1 MRYHRRAAPAALLFA
16 GALLAGCA
24 ASADPAATSSQ
35 APSLPSS
42 LETAG
47 RTDLQTSAVPGAI
60 SARGGAFGVALPSQ
74 WRDETSEHADTVLF
88 LKASDPADKV
98 YPTFSVVR
106 TSMKK
111 VVALNTLVEQ
121 GMIAQR
127 QKGATVS
134 KLADRTVGGVP
145 SAGYRITTTA
155 DGAEVV
161 QTQYLV
167 VRDRTVYIATLTA
180 AISQEKPAL
189 AVQDAILSS
198 WSWGRPPAPPSSA
211 SPTSTPSPDA
221 SSSTPSAA
229 PSGATGSSPESE
241 SSAPPSSSS
250 DAARSSD

>member
-1 MRYHRRAAPAALLFA
+1 MRYHRRAAPVALLFA

-24 ASADPAATSSQ
+24 ASADPGATSSQ

-60 SARGGAFGVALPSQ
+60 SARGGAFGVALPAQ

-111 VVALNTLVEQ
+111 VVALNALVEQ

-127 QKGATVS
+127 QKGATAS

-145 SAGYRITTTA
+145 SAGYRITTTT

-167 VRDRTVYIATLTA
+167 VRERTVFIATLTA
-180 AISQEKPAL
+180 AVAQEKPAL
-189 AVQDAILSS
+189 SIQDAILSS
-198 WSWGRPPAPPSSA
+198 WSWGRPPALPSSPTGTPPPDA
-211 SPTSTPSPDA
+211 STSTPTASPSD
-221 SSSTPSAA
+221 
-229 PSGATGSSPESE
+229 ATGSSPQSE
-241 SSAPPSSSS
+241 SSAPPSTSS
-250 DAARSSD
+250 DAARSPD

>member
-1 MRYHRRAAPAALLFA
+1 MRYHRRAAPVALLFA

-60 SARGGAFGVALPSQ
+60 SARGGAFGVALPAQ

-145 SAGYRITTTA
+145 SAGYRITATT

-161 QTQYLV
+161 QTQFFV
-167 VRDRTVYIATLTA
+167 VRERTVFIATLTA
-180 AISQEKPAL
+180 AVAQEKPAL
-189 AVQDAILSS
+189 GTQDAILSS
-198 WSWGRPPAPPSSA
+198 WSWGRPPALPSSA
-211 SPTSTPSPDA
+211 SSTSTPSPDT
-221 SSSTPSAA
+221 SSTPTGSPSEPTGSSRQPESSTPS
-229 PSGATGSSPESE
+229 ST
-241 SSAPPSSSS
+241 SS
-250 DAARSSD
+250 DATRSSD